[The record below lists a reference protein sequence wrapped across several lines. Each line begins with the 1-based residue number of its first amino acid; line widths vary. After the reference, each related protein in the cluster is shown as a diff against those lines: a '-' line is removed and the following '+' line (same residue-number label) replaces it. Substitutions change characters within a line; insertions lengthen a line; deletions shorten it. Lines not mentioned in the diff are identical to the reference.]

1 MHEHKTANTAKSAN
15 SAKPAPLSEWQAFR
29 AANPDLKAID
39 AFVMDINGNTAGKRL
54 EAADGDKLYAEGVM
68 FSACALV
75 ADCAGMG
82 HNAGGLGKSD
92 GDPDGIAR
100 PMPGMLQRV
109 PWTSTPTAQ
118 VVCRMTEEVSGQ
130 ALWFDPRLILEDV
143 IAQCRAAGL
152 HPVVACELEFYLID
166 PRRNAD
172 GTIAVG
178 ALPGRSP
185 ARRAANL
192 SLDAVEDA
200 AAFITR
206 VNEAAAIQHLPVSGA
221 VAEYG
226 IGQYEIN
233 LRHHADPLLAADQA
247 VLLKRLVKGVARSL
261 GLEATFMAKPF
272 MAQPG
277 NGLHV
282 HVSLVDEAGR
292 NRFGAPGGEML
303 LRQGIGGMQALM
315 YDAMA
320 LYAPNFNSQRR
331 YFGKFVPTTRDWGL
345 NNRSVAFRVPPG
357 PAEARRI
364 EHRVAGADA
373 SPHLTLAGILASL
386 LHGISSRLE
395 PTEPLERR
403 AAQGG
408 DADFPG
414 DLIVALDRL
423 ERSRELTRY
432 IPERFLRLYGEVKR
446 GEYADLL
453 EQVFPR
459 EYDFYT

>member
-1 MHEHKTANTAKSAN
+1 MSERTTGTTA
-15 SAKPAPLSEWQAFR
+15 PPGDWQAFR
-29 AANPDLKAID
+29 AAHPDIQAID
-39 AFVMDINGNTAGKRL
+39 AFVIDINGNTAGKRL
-54 EAADGDKLYAEGVM
+54 EAADGDKLYADGVM

-75 ADCAGMG
+75 ADCCGLG
-82 HNAGGLGKSD
+82 HNAGGMGKSD

-100 PMPGMLQRV
+100 PLRGLLQRV
-109 PWTSTPTAQ
+109 PWTATPTAQ
-118 VVCRMTEEVSGQ
+118 VVCQMTDVAQGRE
-130 ALWFDPRLILEDV
+130 LWFDPRLILADV

-152 HPVVACELEFYLID
+152 HAVVACELEFYLID
-166 PRRNAD
+166 PRRSAD
-172 GTIAVG
+172 GGLAVG
-178 ALPGRSP
+178 ALPGRTP
-185 ARRAANL
+185 PRRAANL
-192 SLDAVEDA
+192 SLEAVEDA

-206 VNEAAAIQHLPVSGA
+206 VNEAAAAQQLPVSGA

-226 IGQYEIN
+226 ISQYEIN

-277 NGLHV
+277 SGLHV
-282 HVSLVDEAGR
+282 HVSVVDEAGR
-292 NRFGAPGGEML
+292 NRFGTPAGSAL
-303 LRQGIGGMQALM
+303 LRHAIAGMQALM
-315 YDAMA
+315 YESMA

-331 YFGKFVPTTRDWGL
+331 YFGKFVPTSRDWGH

-357 PAEARRI
+357 DAQARRI

-373 SPHLTLAGILASL
+373 SPHLTLAAILASL
-386 LHGISSRLE
+386 LHGVTNRLE
-395 PTEPLERR
+395 SSEPIEGR
-403 AAQGG
+403 AAAGG
-408 DADFPG
+408 DRDFPG

-423 ERSRELTRY
+423 ENSKLLARY
-432 IPERFLRLYGEVKR
+432 IPARFLQVYSEVKR

-459 EYDFYT
+459 EYDFYA